1 MSKNIQDI
9 DKMFYIDFQCQ
20 ILLGD
25 LQRFIFFSANKT
37 KYKQKSSE
45 TSALNLIENLKD

>member
-9 DKMFYIDFQCQ
+9 DKMFYIDLRCQ

-25 LQRFIFFSANKT
+25 LQRFIFSANKT